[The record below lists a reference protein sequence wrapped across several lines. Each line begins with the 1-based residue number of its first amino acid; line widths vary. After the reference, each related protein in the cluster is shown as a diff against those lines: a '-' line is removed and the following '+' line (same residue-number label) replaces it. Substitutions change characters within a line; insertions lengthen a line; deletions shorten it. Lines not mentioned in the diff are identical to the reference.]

1 LDHGGAAKATDPAQN
16 NLPLEYA
23 IGTVNILKAILS
35 LKESQTYKYVEDQ
48 QRKVDES
55 LAYIGKYED
64 QLTRIGF
71 KHSQLLRLIQFS
83 QILSDEM
90 GKSSINADIKHV
102 NLAKSKMEKNANIL
116 LKIQE
121 LITA

>member
-1 LDHGGAAKATDPAQN
+1 M
-16 NLPLEYA
+16 
-23 IGTVNILKAILS
+23 
-35 LKESQTYKYVEDQ
+35 
-48 QRKVDES
+48 DES